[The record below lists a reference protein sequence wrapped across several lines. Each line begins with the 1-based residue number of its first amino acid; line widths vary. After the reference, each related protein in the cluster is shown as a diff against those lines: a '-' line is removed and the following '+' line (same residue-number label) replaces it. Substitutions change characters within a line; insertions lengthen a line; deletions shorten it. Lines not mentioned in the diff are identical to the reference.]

1 MDRIGDHNFI
11 LFKLTGMSFFLK
23 RENTV
28 MVYMSRLTLSCIK
41 MKNGQTI
48 KKLYTQL
55 QIKEHELSS
64 GTILKGFT
72 DFKFCWFH

>member
-1 MDRIGDHNFI
+1 
-11 LFKLTGMSFFLK
+11 
-23 RENTV
+23 

-64 GTILKGFT
+64 GTMLKGFT